1 MALTFVDIFNSNA
14 GRKMKTVLT
23 FFALLMVLKSAAFA
37 KIVMIDDK
45 VFLRKDG
52 QQVPVFLVNELIE
65 KEKVKK
71 VHLYGEGK
79 VHLISFAVKNEKEK
93 LYSVDDKGY
102 IYSIEPYSKYKVNKI
117 VEKEKVVFHEVPGK
131 IYRVTDKGFFVH

>member
-1 MALTFVDIFNSNA
+1 
-14 GRKMKTVLT
+14 MKTVLT

-52 QQVPVFLVNELIE
+52 RQVPVFVVNELID

-79 VHLISFAVKNEKEK
+79 VHLISFAKKGEKEK
-93 LYSVDDKGY
+93 LYSVDEQGY
-102 IYSIEPYSKYKVNKI
+102 IYAIAPFAEYKVNKI
-117 VEKEKVVFHEVPGK
+117 VDDGRFVFHEVPGK
-131 IYRVTDKGFFVH
+131 KYKVTDKGYFVH